1 MTAIPSSAACLR
13 QFKCINPNGSAN
25 AFYDPL
31 YGLSA
36 SYVLDILYPVSD
48 DGFRSE
54 TQAVRS
60 VLSDYLEILRF
71 QFSKHP
77 TPFGASPYNLDLLL
91 ELTRMPYADLER
103 NVLAFLPQP
112 LSGQLMGFASPE
124 RQPAEGLPRRP
135 RLCPGH
141 EQMPMD
147 APRLCRTHQAEPDPG
162 GG

>member
-1 MTAIPSSAACLR
+1 MAHIHHFRTLDQVQRLSLREVRSPQHTVANFAAFCGARQQREAVGLHEMERCCGKRGVVLIHNDPQLEGRLGRIYDRNPLLR
-13 QFKCINPNGSAN
+13 RLPAQFQMYLANPNGSAN

-36 SYVLDILYPVSD
+36 SYVLDILCPVSD

-77 TPFGASPYNLDLLL
+77 TP
-91 ELTRMPYADLER
+91 LTCCW
-103 NVLAFLPQP
+103 
-112 LSGQLMGFASPE
+112 S
-124 RQPAEGLPRRP
+124 
-135 RLCPGH
+135 
-141 EQMPMD
+141 
-147 APRLCRTHQAEPDPG
+147 
-162 GG
+162 